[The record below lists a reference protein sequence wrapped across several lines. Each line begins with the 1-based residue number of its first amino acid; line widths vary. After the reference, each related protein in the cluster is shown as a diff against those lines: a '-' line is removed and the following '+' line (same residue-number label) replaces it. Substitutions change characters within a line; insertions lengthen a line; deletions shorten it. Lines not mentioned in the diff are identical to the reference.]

1 MNKTYFAVL
10 LLSATLLGAC
20 GKQENAE
27 TKPEAV
33 PTGRQAEKEKSET
46 IHTVHL
52 DLEQQASA
60 NVKIETVTMQK
71 LRESIRVPGRIDFNQ
86 QRLAHLTARVPGR
99 VEQVYAFVGDRVRA
113 NALLATIYSQQ
124 YLTAQGEF
132 IQASQ
137 RLTQAQVR
145 GDSAE
150 SLTARAIVESAR
162 RKLLVLGATEEEVEE
177 IARTQAPKTLL
188 EIRSPFAGSVT
199 EQGEI
204 LGHFVD
210 VGTSLFHVADLSNLW
225 VIADIYEKDLA
236 KLKTGLGAVI
246 EVAAYP
252 NEKFE
257 GHLTRIFDVLDE
269 KTRTIKARVEV
280 HNSQVKLKPQMFATV
295 TIPLGMVGDA
305 LVIPTKSLQLEGDQ
319 QLVFV
324 AVDDTSFVKRYITV
338 GRQQNNIVE
347 ALGGLK
353 AGERIVTEGAFTIK
367 SEFQKSELAE
377 E

>member
-1 MNKTYFAVL
+1 MECRMNKTYFAVL
-10 LLSATLLGAC
+10 LLSATLFGAC

-27 TKPEAV
+27 TKPEA
-33 PTGRQAEKEKSET
+33 EKEKSET
-46 IHTVHL
+46 IHAVHL
-52 DLEQQASA
+52 DLERQASA
-60 NVKIETVTMQK
+60 NIRIETVAMRK
-71 LRESIRVPGRIDFNQ
+71 LRESIRVPGRVDFNQ

-99 VEQVYAFVGDRVRA
+99 VEQVYAFVGDRVKA
-113 NALLATIYSQQ
+113 NGLLATIYSQQ

-132 IQASQ
+132 IQAKQ
-137 RLTQAQVR
+137 RFTQVEPR
-145 GDSAE
+145 GDSTE
-150 SLTARAIVESAR
+150 TLTARAIFESAR
-162 RKLLVLGATEEEVEE
+162 RKLLVLGATKQDIEE
-177 IARTQAPKTLL
+177 ISRTTAPKTLL

-199 EQGEI
+199 EAGEI

-210 VGTSLFHVADLSNLW
+210 LGASLFHVADLSNPW

-236 KLKTGLGAVI
+236 KLKTGLDAVI

-280 HNSQVKLKPQMFATV
+280 HNPQARLKPQMFANV
-295 TIPLGMVGDA
+295 TLPLETTGDA
-305 LVIPTKSLQLEGDQ
+305 LVIPAKALQLEGDQ
-319 QLVFV
+319 RFVFV
-324 AVDDTSFVKRYITV
+324 AVDDSSFTKRSVKV
-338 GRQQNNIVE
+338 GRQQDSVVE
-347 ALGGLK
+347 ILEGLK
-353 AGERIVTEGAFTIK
+353 PGERIVTDGAFTIK

>member
-1 MNKTYFAVL
+1 MKKMYFILFLVTAVM
-10 LLSATLLGAC
+10 LGSC

-27 TKPEAV
+27 TKPD
-33 PTGRQAEKEKSET
+33 AEKEKNET
-46 IHTVHL
+46 THTVHL
-52 DLEQQASA
+52 DREQQALA
-60 NVKIETVTMQK
+60 NVKIETVAMRK
-71 LRESIRVPGRIDFNQ
+71 LRESIRVPGRVDFNQ

-99 VEQVYAFVGDRVRA
+99 VEQVYAFVGDRVKA
-113 NALLATIYSQQ
+113 NGLLATIYSQQ

-132 IQASQ
+132 IQAKQ
-137 RLTQAQVR
+137 RFVQVEPR

-150 SLTARAIVESAR
+150 TLTARAIFESAR
-162 RKLLVLGATEEEVEE
+162 RKLLVLGAAKQDIEE
-177 IARTQAPKTLL
+177 ISRTTAPKTLL

-199 EQGEI
+199 EAGEI

-210 VGTSLFHVADLSNLW
+210 VGTSLFHVADLSNPW
-225 VIADIYEKDLA
+225 VIADVYEKDLA
-236 KLKTGLGAVI
+236 KLKTGLDAVI

-280 HNSQVKLKPQMFATV
+280 HNLQTKLKPQMFATV
-295 TIPLGMVGDA
+295 TLPLGSVGNA
-305 LVIPTKSLQLEGDQ
+305 VVIPSSALQIEGEQ
-319 QLVFV
+319 QLIFV
-324 AVDDTSFVKRYITV
+324 ALDDTSFVKRYIKV
-338 GRQQNNIVE
+338 GRKQDIGVE
-347 ALGGLK
+347 ILEGLK
-353 AGERIVTEGAFTIK
+353 AGERIVTDGAFTIK